1 MHPPTPRRVSGSVR
15 SRTWH
20 WQGTRGTARFH
31 LGPRGAGGVMRRG
44 IGISYPPAWSA
55 GAPDSRR
62 RRAGRH
68 AAGWPHPAPPS
79 PSDFRVAICHRSAVK
94 KRRACLHAAG
104 TVAAERP
111 GWQWL
116 PFVVCPGYS
125 TPNLSRKFDKSW
137 CHANA
142 SHSLHFPLSRTR
154 EGWCRFSV
162 WCEIL
167 ESLVS
172 STNKLGNSFFC
183 AEILLSH
190 LLE

>member
-1 MHPPTPRRVSGSVR
+1 MHPPTRRRVSGSVR

-44 IGISYPPAWSA
+44 IGVSYPPAWSA

-68 AAGWPHPAPPS
+68 AAGWSHPAPPS
-79 PSDFRVAICHRSAVK
+79 PSDFRVAICHRSTVK

-111 GWQWL
+111 GCRWL
-116 PFVVCPGYS
+116 FVRDTVPLTYQE
-125 TPNLSRKFDKSW
+125 NLTSRGATRM
-137 CHANA
+137 H
-142 SHSLHFPLSRTR
+142 RTR
-154 EGWCRFSV
+154 FTSCCRLRAKDGVVFLYGVKSLNPGLVQPISWVIRFFALKFFSL
-162 WCEIL
+162 I
-167 ESLVS
+167 S
-172 STNKLGNSFFC
+172 SSKQ
-183 AEILLSH
+183 
-190 LLE
+190 